1 MPDREKV
8 IKGLE
13 CCMVGDGHSPKC
25 ELCPYATVGDDTCQ
39 TMDAL
44 FADAL
49 ALIKGDADAIH
60 GVPTGARVLTLD
72 ELRALPDEPQVPLVM
87 EERVPIGTWDGGSV
101 VKWCGSLFIQE
112 EYVDDGTPYTNAKT
126 YGKIWRVWTAWP
138 DKATREAT
146 PWTT

>member
-1 MPDREKV
+1 MGSIDREKV
-8 IKGLE
+8 IRGLE
-13 CCMVGDGHSPKC
+13 CCIKGGMDSCTG
-25 ELCPYATVGDDTCQ
+25 CPYCKDVNAGIWHCQ
-39 TMDAL
+39 DMRKE
-44 FADAL
+44 AL

-72 ELRALPDEPQVPLVM
+72 ELRALPDEPQVPLAM

-112 EYVDDGTPYTNAKT
+112 EYVDDGTLYTNAKT